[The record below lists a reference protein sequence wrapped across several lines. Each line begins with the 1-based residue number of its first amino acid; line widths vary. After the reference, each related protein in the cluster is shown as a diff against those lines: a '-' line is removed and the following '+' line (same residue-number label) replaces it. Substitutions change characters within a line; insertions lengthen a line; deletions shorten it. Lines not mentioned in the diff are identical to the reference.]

1 MSDFDREAER
11 ERLRERYEQDQR
23 ERESAER
30 MSELL
35 LQGATMTNAHCSTCG
50 DPIFRYDGQ
59 EFCATCE
66 QPVDRDGQTDGDTD
80 DGATDVEVA
89 TPDED
94 TRVVFGDSAAD
105 AAERSAAD
113 AAERNAA
120 DTAERSAADTAGTET
135 GQSETDGPR
144 SGDRTRDEATNRT
157 GSPTAAETEESAD
170 IETAR
175 ASLVRTLTTFSRRA
189 EATDDPRRAR
199 EHLEA
204 AREAAETLAALR
216 R

>member
-11 ERLRERYEQDQR
+11 ERLREQYERDQR
-23 ERESAER
+23 ERESTER

-66 QPVDRDGQTDGDTD
+66 QPVDRDDADGQTDEEDTSNR
-80 DGATDVEVA
+80 AADVEVA

-94 TRVVFGDSAAD
+94 TRVVFGDSAAN
-105 AAERSAAD
+105 AANQSATDTADGADIASTETDQSEAD
-113 AAERNAA
+113 A
-120 DTAERSAADTAGTET
+120 TTGRSE
-135 GQSETDGPR
+135 
-144 SGDRTRDEATNRT
+144 DRTRDETTNRT
-157 GSPTAAETEESAD
+157 RPPAAGTEGGAGT
-170 IETAR
+170 ETAR
-175 ASLVRTLTTFSRRA
+175 TALVQTLTTFSRRA

-204 AREAAETLAALR
+204 AREAAEVLAALR